1 MGVTSTAR
9 TTRRKLALGSS
20 LGATALILTT
30 IATAGTAEAAYNCPS
45 GALCAYTSTYGG
57 GSRGAVYEDNT
68 DLTGFSQFRGA
79 ESLWNAGTS
88 CNVRVYSGRNYT
100 GNYWTLARGT
110 GMYSLNDVA
119 NNPEWGTALY
129 HHVYSNDWCV

>member
-1 MGVTSTAR
+1 MKHVRTAKSTR
-9 TTRRKLALGSS
+9 LKLAAGFFLGTVTF
-20 LGATALILTT
+20 ALTT
-30 IATAGTAEAAYNCPS
+30 VTTGTAEAADCPS
-45 GALCAYTSTYGG
+45 GALCAYTSTYET
-57 GSRGAVYEDNT
+57 GSRGAVYEDNR

-88 CNVRVYSGRNYT
+88 CNVRVYSERNYT
-100 GNYWTLARGT
+100 GHYWTLPRGT

-129 HHVYSNDWCV
+129 HHVYSDNWCV